1 MGHGDHEPRNSS
13 REAWIARVGPAE
25 ATGELAEVYEALT
38 GGRPLAHIL
47 EIQTLHPAA
56 LARHHELYRTL
67 MFGPS
72 PLTRAERESIGVV
85 VSAANDCFY

>member
-1 MGHGDHEPRNSS
+1 MKRKAGAD
-13 REAWIARVGPAE
+13 EAGPWIARVGPEE
-25 ATGELAEVYEALT
+25 ASGPLAELYRKLS

-47 EIQTLHPAA
+47 EIETLHPAG
-56 LARHHELYRTL
+56 LAGHYDLYRAL

-72 PLTRAERESIGVV
+72 PLSRAERESIAVV